1 MHKMKERLMSLVI
14 ISFMGFIVSLIGA
27 VLISPPSRGRTYA
40 RSGIAEALLMVLL
53 IALLMGHL
61 IDT

>member
-1 MHKMKERLMSLVI
+1 MHKYEGRLMSLVI

-27 VLISPPSRGRTYA
+27 VLISPPFRGRTYA
-40 RSGIAEALLMVLL
+40 RAGIAEALLMVLL

>member
-1 MHKMKERLMSLVI
+1 MSLVI

-27 VLISPPSRGRTYA
+27 VLISPPCRGRTYA